1 MLLFFFFT
9 LIPKIYNPME
19 LRDFGPISLVGCI
32 YKLLAKIPTNRLK
45 SAMLIIIGPFQEAFV
60 EGRQIHDRVLI
71 ANKLIDSRKKSKK
84 AGVIFK
90 VDIKK
95 AYDHVERSFVDYMSS
110 LNTYVESMVTQTSST
125 QSTQRSLCSTGITP

>member
-1 MLLFFFFT
+1 
-9 LIPKIYNPME
+9 ME

-71 ANKLIDSRKKSKK
+71 ANKLIDSR
-84 AGVIFK
+84 
-90 VDIKK
+90 
-95 AYDHVERSFVDYMSS
+95 
-110 LNTYVESMVTQTSST
+110 
-125 QSTQRSLCSTGITP
+125 

>member
-1 MLLFFFFT
+1 
-9 LIPKIYNPME
+9 ME

-71 ANKLIDSRKKSKK
+71 ANKLIDSRKNSKK

-95 AYDHVERSFVDYMSS
+95 AYDHVEWSFVDYMSS